1 MNNYVKFGAEPVL
14 PYAIEEAVNRLRI
27 NISFLG
33 SEVKKIMIV
42 SSEPN
47 EGKSFVAMNLWK
59 QMALSGEKSILVDMD
74 MRKSTMKSVYAL
86 SREDGRELRGTS
98 HFLAGNN
105 EILDVVMH
113 TDIPGGDLLP
123 NVDNIVNPS
132 MLLESRKLDFMMKF
146 MEINYRYVFLDVPPL
161 GLVSC
166 RASGEQVR
174 WSDPLCTL
182 RGNAPV
188 RCPKLPQAT
197 AACRLSGAGDRSE
210 PGGGHPGG
218 ILPQVLREPLLL
230 RFQGSI
236 VSLDILSGVAIY
248 ILFKKGGEITD
259 GQEYRTK
266 GTLHD
271 SGTVPGS
278 GNSSNGICSRQSE
291 QESDS

>member
-14 PYAIEEAVNRLRI
+14 PYAIEEAINRLRI

-42 SSEPN
+42 SSEPA

-161 GLVSC
+161 GLVSDAELLGNKC
-166 RASGEQVR
+166 DGAILCVR
-174 WSDPLCTL
+174 
-182 RGNAPV
+182 
-188 RCPKLPQAT
+188 
-197 AACRLSGAGDRSE
+197 
-210 PGGGHPGG
+210 
-218 ILPQVLREPLLL
+218 
-230 RFQGSI
+230 
-236 VSLDILSGVAIY
+236 SGVTPRSVVRNSLRQLQRAGCPALGIV
-248 ILFKKGGEITD
+248 LNRVEGTQGGYYHKYY
-259 GQEYRTK
+259 GNHYYY
-266 GTLHD
+266 
-271 SGTVPGS
+271 GS
-278 GNSSNGICSRQSE
+278 KDR
-291 QESDS
+291 